1 MEGLQRDAQHA
12 LQQCAKIMH
21 HMGIPYDVMM
31 NPTKGNRAIVAE
43 KYRENTNVFAYYFLT
58 CVLLH
63 SPDEFMGWC
72 YKNNPCTK
80 TSKNIMQF
88 RTAVFSNFNGLM
100 ELLHHCKQRCPA
112 LDSDSSVGD
121 VADVL
126 GSSMRMT
133 VPVPEKN
140 YAKN

>member
-1 MEGLQRDAQHA
+1 
-12 LQQCAKIMH
+12 
-21 HMGIPYDVMM
+21 
-31 NPTKGNRAIVAE
+31 
-43 KYRENTNVFAYYFLT
+43 
-58 CVLLH
+58 
-63 SPDEFMGWC
+63 MGWC
-72 YKNNPCTK
+72 YKNNPCTQDK
-80 TSKNIMQF
+80 KSMMRF
-88 RTAVFSNFNGLM
+88 RTIPANFNGLM

-112 LDSDSSVGD
+112 LDSGSNTGD

>member
-1 MEGLQRDAQHA
+1 MDCAMEGLKANARFAR
-12 LQQCAKIMH
+12 QQCAKLLRYADLSYAILAT
-21 HMGIPYDVMM
+21 
-31 NPTKGNRAIVAE
+31 PTEKNRAIVAE

-80 TSKNIMQF
+80 TSKNILQF
-88 RTAVFSNFNGLM
+88 RTAILGNFNGLM

-112 LDSDSSVGD
+112 LDSGSNVSD
-121 VADVL
+121 VADIADVL

-133 VPVPEKN
+133 VTGQ
-140 YAKN
+140 